1 MNREVK
7 INVIDLCL
15 GYGCAVLITYAIGG
29 IAYAAGKAKFKV
41 EFADTFN
48 ILMKGDKHERG
59 L

>member
-1 MNREVK
+1 MNREIK

-15 GYGCAVLITYAIGG
+15 GYGCLVLVTYAIGSV
-29 IAYAAGKAKFKV
+29 AYSAGKARIKA

-48 ILMKGDKHERG
+48 ILTKGDNYERK